1 MMNTLRARMAM
12 TLVLSIVCV
21 VGLSTILIH
30 YSLCA
35 IGDKKFAEAV
45 VDRVRM
51 IAPSNERAEAGRDLR
66 LVLAPSSGRILEDT
80 TTLLRDAFAQEK
92 IGFDVVATQ
101 VDGSKTPTISINLG
115 NGWLVFPGPTHG
127 PPRLVWYAALVWM
140 AIITIGTTAVAL
152 VAAHHIT
159 RRLSILETLAT
170 NLNARGSFEDIP
182 EEGPD
187 EVRATAKA
195 LNKLGASLRKAV
207 ESRMRLVAGA
217 GHDLRTPMT
226 RMRLRVEFLPES
238 EKAEWL
244 SDLDE
249 MDRIADSAI
258 QLVREETS
266 ADKTEIIDIEDV
278 VGRVCDDLAVMK
290 FAVVRGPCERAKASV
305 APLAFIRALRNLII
319 NAATH
324 GEGARVTVHLRGS
337 ECAVIIE
344 DAGPGI
350 PENLMASVFEP
361 FFRVDPARR
370 QQVPGAGLGLAIAKE
385 IIEKSNGRLLI
396 ENRRPRGLRQSILL
410 PSAERGSRFSIA
422 RRHNPSSQRDVANVA
437 VVRTA

>member
-1 MMNTLRARMAM
+1 MNTLRARMAM

-66 LVLAPSSGRILEDT
+66 LVSAPSSGRIIENT
-80 TTLLRDAFAQEK
+80 TTLLRDAFTQEK

-115 NGWLVFPGPTHG
+115 SGWLVFPGPTHG

-182 EEGPD
+182 EEGPT
-187 EVRATAKA
+187 RSGPLLK
-195 LNKLGASLRKAV
+195 
-207 ESRMRLVAGA
+207 RLIS
-217 GHDLRTPMT
+217 
-226 RMRLRVEFLPES
+226 S
-238 EKAEWL
+238 EQA
-244 SDLDE
+244 
-249 MDRIADSAI
+249 
-258 QLVREETS
+258 
-266 ADKTEIIDIEDV
+266 
-278 VGRVCDDLAVMK
+278 
-290 FAVVRGPCERAKASV
+290 
-305 APLAFIRALRNLII
+305 
-319 NAATH
+319 
-324 GEGARVTVHLRGS
+324 
-337 ECAVIIE
+337 
-344 DAGPGI
+344 
-350 PENLMASVFEP
+350 
-361 FFRVDPARR
+361 
-370 QQVPGAGLGLAIAKE
+370 
-385 IIEKSNGRLLI
+385 
-396 ENRRPRGLRQSILL
+396 
-410 PSAERGSRFSIA
+410 
-422 RRHNPSSQRDVANVA
+422 
-437 VVRTA
+437 

>member
-1 MMNTLRARMAM
+1 MNTLRARMAM
-12 TLVLSIVCV
+12 TLVLSIACV

-45 VDRVRM
+45 IDRVRM
-51 IAPSNERAEAGRDLR
+51 IAPSLERAQAGQELR
-66 LVLAPSSGRILEDT
+66 LASEPGSGRILDET
-80 TTLLRDAFAQEK
+80 TALLRTAFQQEK
-92 IGFDVVATQ
+92 IGFDVIVKQ
-101 VDGSKTPTISINLG
+101 QDGSPKPTVSIHLG
-115 NGWLVFPGPTHG
+115 AGWLVFPGPDRG

-170 NLNARGSFEDIP
+170 NLDAQGTFENLP

-195 LNKLGASLRKAV
+195 LNKLGASLRAAV

-226 RMRLRVEFLPES
+226 RMRLRAEFLPED
-238 EKAEWL
+238 EREQWL
-244 SDLDE
+244 SDLGE
-249 MDRIADSAI
+249 MERIADSAI

-266 ADKTEIIDIEDV
+266 ADTREIISVDHTV
-278 VGRVCDDLAVMK
+278 SRVCDDLSVLK
-290 FAVVRGPCERAKASV
+290 FSV
-305 APLAFIRALRNLII
+305 AWVQSKGAQVSVPPLAFVRALRNLII

-324 GEGARVTVHLRGS
+324 GNGARVSVEVRGS
-337 ECAVIIE
+337 WCAVVIE
-344 DAGPGI
+344 DSGPGI
-350 PENLMASVFEP
+350 PESLMANVFEP

-370 QQVPGAGLGLAIAKE
+370 QHVPGAGLGMAIAKE
-385 IIEKSNGRLLI
+385 IIERSAGKLLI
-396 ENRRPRGLRQSILL
+396 ENRMPQGLRQVILL
-410 PSAERGSRFSIA
+410 PIVKREAWCSHAPRAPAAEACEVAKEMVTRIA
-422 RRHNPSSQRDVANVA
+422 
-437 VVRTA
+437 

>member
-1 MMNTLRARMAM
+1 MNTLRARMAM
-12 TLVLSIVCV
+12 TLILSIACV
-21 VGLSTILIH
+21 VGFSTILIH

-45 VDRVRM
+45 IDRVRM
-51 IAPSNERAEAGRDLR
+51 IAPSLERAEPGRELR
-66 LVLAPSSGRILEDT
+66 LVPAPSPGRVLENT
-80 TTLLRDAFAQEK
+80 TTLLRDAFEQEK
-92 IGFDVVATQ
+92 IGFAVVATQ
-101 VDGSKTPTISINLG
+101 FDGSKTPTISINLG
-115 NGWLVFPGPTHG
+115 GGWLVFPGPNHG

-182 EEGPD
+182 EDGPD

-195 LNKLGASLRKAV
+195 LNKLGASLRKAI

-226 RMRLRVEFLPES
+226 RMRLRIEFLPES
-238 EKAEWL
+238 ERAEWL

-266 ADKTEIIDIEDV
+266 ADKSEIVDLDEV

-290 FAVVRGPCERAKASV
+290 FAVVRGHCDGAKASV
-305 APLAFIRALRNLII
+305 APLAFVRALRNLII

-324 GEGARVTVHLRGS
+324 GEGARVTVQVRGS
-337 ECAVIIE
+337 GCAVVIE

-350 PENLMASVFEP
+350 PENLMTSVFEP

-385 IIEKSNGRLLI
+385 IIEKSNGRLVI

-410 PSAERGSRFSIA
+410 PSANRGSRCSHA
-422 RRHNPSSQRDVANVA
+422 RRNDASDEREITKVGVA
-437 VVRTA
+437 RTA